1 MTGTL
6 HEDRHA
12 VVIVSRSV
20 LRMKNVSSNSF
31 RENRNKHFM
40 FSTWFFF
47 FYDLAENTP
56 SQQHQLVRAS
66 VAVFESSLEFTVPS
80 LEFQCVLCF
89 FL

>member
-47 FYDLAENTP
+47 FFEN
-56 SQQHQLVRAS
+56 A
-66 VAVFESSLEFTVPS
+66 AVSEIMWKNAAIATQKTTDDNTAHADCMLDY
-80 LEFQCVLCF
+80 
-89 FL
+89 